1 MEIKAESRGDTL
13 QIYAKG
19 DLDEHTAST
28 ARRIADDY
36 IQKFASQSAAKRVVF
51 YLREVTFKD
60 SAAIGFLLG
69 RYKTCNRVRLQAF
82 VAEPT
87 AEADKI
93 LQIGGVYTLM
103 PKIRLV

>member
-1 MEIKAESRGDTL
+1 MEIKAESKGDTL
-13 QIYAKG
+13 QIYARG
-19 DLDEHTAST
+19 DLDEHTASS
-28 ARRIADDY
+28 ARRIVDEY
-36 IQKFASQSAAKRVVF
+36 IREFASKSAAKRVVF
-51 YLREVTFKD
+51 YLREVTFMD

-69 RYKTCNRVRLQAF
+69 RYKTCNRMQLQAF

-87 AEADKI
+87 AAADKI